1 MKLRKSLI
9 SAAIAL
15 SMATSSSALAGDDT
29 CDIGKVHEEVFDKFK
44 LPDIPSSLEDCGIGG
59 FLNFDFSFDFG
70 DIDLSSLFCDF
81 AKDVMGDFKKSM
93 KVDFKIGKDGLNI
106 NSPIYSVNTRGIDD
120 MAKDLMYGST
130 GIKEGAPG
138 VLDQI
143 GTAYEGSIRAAK
155 DSINA
160 QTYETRTGGAVSSS
174 GTGSNSNFA
183 KAVRNG
189 SSVNMSDMQKN
200 LVALENIQTVANS
213 NTVGG
218 NTNFSNLTG
227 GNQSIGG
234 ALGSVNLSAS
244 QQAKL
249 ERLPVSSLTL
259 MSENEIANYLRLSET
274 QKRDFGMALPVTEEE
289 VKTVSESVKK
299 LYELKGISS
308 PLDNVIRKVTLTDA
322 QKKKLTSTNIEN
334 LRYMDTLELSN
345 YLGLTPRQRN
355 ELGVGSIKPSINDNQ
370 NSRDKALI
378 DSLFN

>member
-1 MKLRKSLI
+1 MYLRKSLI
-9 SAAIAL
+9 STAIAL
-15 SMATSSSALAGDDT
+15 SLATSTGAIAEDET

-44 LPDIPSSLEDCGIGG
+44 LPEIPSSLEDCGIGG

-143 GTAYEGSIRAAK
+143 GTAYEGSITATK
-155 DSINA
+155 NSINS
-160 QTYETRTGGAVSSS
+160 QTYETRTGGSNSSS
-174 GTGSNSNFA
+174 GTGSTSNFA
-183 KAVRNG
+183 QAVRNG
-189 SSVNMSDMQKN
+189 SSVNISDMQKN

-227 GNQSIGG
+227 GNQSIEGP
-234 ALGSVNLSAS
+234 LGNVNLSAS
-244 QQAKL
+244 QQARL
-249 ERLPVSSLTL
+249 ERLPESSLTL
-259 MSENEIANYLRLSET
+259 MSENELANYLRLSDT
-274 QKRDFGMALPVTEEE
+274 QKLDFGMVPPVTEEE
-289 VKTVSESVKK
+289 VNTLSVSVKT
-299 LYELKGISS
+299 LSQLKGISS
-308 PLDNVIRKVTLTDA
+308 QLDNVIRKVSLTDA
-322 QKKKLTSTNIEN
+322 QDKTLTNTNIES

-345 YLGLTPRQRN
+345 YLRLTPSQRN
-355 ELGVGSIKPSINDNQ
+355 ELGEGSTKPTIESNQ
-370 NSRDKALI
+370 NSIDKALI

>member
-1 MKLRKSLI
+1 
-9 SAAIAL
+9 
-15 SMATSSSALAGDDT
+15 
-29 CDIGKVHEEVFDKFK
+29 
-44 LPDIPSSLEDCGIGG
+44 
-59 FLNFDFSFDFG
+59 
-70 DIDLSSLFCDF
+70 
-81 AKDVMGDFKKSM
+81 
-93 KVDFKIGKDGLNI
+93 
-106 NSPIYSVNTRGIDD
+106 
-120 MAKDLMYGST
+120 
-130 GIKEGAPG
+130 
-138 VLDQI
+138 
-143 GTAYEGSIRAAK
+143 
-155 DSINA
+155 
-160 QTYETRTGGAVSSS
+160 
-174 GTGSNSNFA
+174 
-183 KAVRNG
+183 
-189 SSVNMSDMQKN
+189 MSDMQKN